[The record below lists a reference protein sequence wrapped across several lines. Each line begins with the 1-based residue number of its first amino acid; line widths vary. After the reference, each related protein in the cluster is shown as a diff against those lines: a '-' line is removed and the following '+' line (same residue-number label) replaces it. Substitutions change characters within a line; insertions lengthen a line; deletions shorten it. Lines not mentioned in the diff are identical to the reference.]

1 MLSSSVSS
9 VLSLSGAD
17 TFDVTFDVTRGV
29 TRGVTRDVSR
39 GDASEGRIIGWGGD
53 VIIANVSSSL
63 EESAE
68 SGVPPTSR

>member
-17 TFDVTFDVTRGV
+17 TFDVTRGVARGV
-29 TRGVTRDVSR
+29 TRRVSR

>member
-17 TFDVTFDVTRGV
+17 TFDVTRGV
-29 TRGVTRDVSR
+29 ARGVAR

>member
-17 TFDVTFDVTRGV
+17 TFDVTRDVIRGV
-29 TRGVTRDVSR
+29 TRGDA

>member
-17 TFDVTFDVTRGV
+17 TFDVTRGV
-29 TRGVTRDVSR
+29 AR
-39 GDASEGRIIGWGGD
+39 GDAGDAWEGRIIGWGGD